1 MPTVIKRI
9 SIITCT
15 LILSVFFLSSF
26 SSLTVY
32 AEENDNE
39 DVEDVEDVEED
50 EEDDGVYEDNI
61 IDNNATNTEDEDED
75 LNNEQSEKILQVYE
89 DLDDI
94 LVIDKG
100 IWYQDILRSTGKGIM
115 LLLAKIVDYLENGV
129 DTLLGQNHFYEQS
142 GVKNLIDK
150 LTPYAFGLFF
160 ISLIVLGFQFMW
172 NKIDNRAELIM
183 NIVLAVSVIILVPKM
198 FSVLDDVLQWGLD

>member
-39 DVEDVEDVEED
+39 DVEDVE
-50 EEDDGVYEDNI
+50 EDDGVYEDNI
-61 IDNNATNTEDEDED
+61 IDNNATNTEDEDEDED

-100 IWYQDILRSTGKGIM
+100 IWYQDILRSTGKG
-115 LLLAKIVDYLENGV
+115 
-129 DTLLGQNHFYEQS
+129 
-142 GVKNLIDK
+142 
-150 LTPYAFGLFF
+150 
-160 ISLIVLGFQFMW
+160 
-172 NKIDNRAELIM
+172 
-183 NIVLAVSVIILVPKM
+183 
-198 FSVLDDVLQWGLD
+198 

>member
-1 MPTVIKRI
+1 MPTIIKRI

-15 LILSVFFLSSF
+15 LILSVFFFSSF

-32 AEENDNE
+32 AEENENE
-39 DVEDVEDVEED
+39 DVEDVEENEED
-50 EEDDGVYEDNI
+50 DEDGVYENNI

-129 DTLLGQNHFYEQS
+129 DTLLGQNH
-142 GVKNLIDK
+142 
-150 LTPYAFGLFF
+150 
-160 ISLIVLGFQFMW
+160 
-172 NKIDNRAELIM
+172 
-183 NIVLAVSVIILVPKM
+183 
-198 FSVLDDVLQWGLD
+198 